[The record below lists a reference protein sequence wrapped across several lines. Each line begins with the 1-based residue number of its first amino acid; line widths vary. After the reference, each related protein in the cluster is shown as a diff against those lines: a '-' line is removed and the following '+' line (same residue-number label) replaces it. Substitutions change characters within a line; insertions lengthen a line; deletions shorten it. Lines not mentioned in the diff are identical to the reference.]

1 MCDFL
6 NALGPEEKRKGAAS
20 EGSRVDQEGEGTMH
34 IYAVTSLFNSRYYDK
49 SSQ

>member
-1 MCDFL
+1 V

-20 EGSRVDQEGEGTMH
+20 KGSRVEQEGEGKMP
-34 IYAVTSLFNSRYYDK
+34 IYAVTTHFNCSYHDK